1 MLTQQDIEKIIRETS
16 LALAG
21 QSPVPATA
29 VSEGNKASV
38 PVSGSGN
45 GWMFATVDEA
55 VSAAKEAQRILQH
68 SMTLEQRGRIISSIR
83 ERSLQNARYLAE
95 LAHNETGY
103 GSVEHKVLKNRLA
116 AEKTPG
122 LEDLQT
128 QAFSGDDGITLVEQ
142 APFGVIGSITPST
155 NPTATVINNSI
166 SMIAAGNAVVFN
178 PHPAAKHAS
187 QEAMRIVNEAVVA
200 AGGPNGLVCCI
211 AEPTLETGLQIMK
224 HKDIPAYFLY
234 PLSYIEEVDIL
245 LVYAVIS
252 AVEMPASEQIKRQDH
267 N

>member
-29 VSEGNKASV
+29 VYEGNKASV

-103 GSVEHKVLKNRLA
+103 GSPFRIRSVM
-116 AEKTPG
+116 
-122 LEDLQT
+122 D
-128 QAFSGDDGITLVEQ
+128 GDAVCICNAGYH
-142 APFGVIGSITPST
+142 A
-155 NPTATVINNSI
+155 
-166 SMIAAGNAVVFN
+166 IAGCRGGNAG
-178 PHPAAKHAS
+178 
-187 QEAMRIVNEAVVA
+187 RAVH
-200 AGGPNGLVCCI
+200 CC
-211 AEPTLETGLQIMK
+211 
-224 HKDIPAYFLY
+224 
-234 PLSYIEEVDIL
+234 
-245 LVYAVIS
+245 
-252 AVEMPASEQIKRQDH
+252 
-267 N
+267 